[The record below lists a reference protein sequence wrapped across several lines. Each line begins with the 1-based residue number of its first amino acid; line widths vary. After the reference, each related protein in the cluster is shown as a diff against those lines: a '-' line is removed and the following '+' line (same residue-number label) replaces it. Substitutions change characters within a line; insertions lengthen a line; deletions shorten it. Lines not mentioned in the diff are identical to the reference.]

1 MRNPKKSQNSPKLT
15 SVRSTIGRAILI
27 DMSGRISSSLLGNPM
42 DEEEK
47 KIKIK
52 IGKLISKFP
61 F

>member
-27 DMSGRISSSLLGNPM
+27 DMSGRISSSLLGNPV
-42 DEEEK
+42 DEKEK
-47 KIKIK
+47 KKIK
-52 IGKLISKFP
+52 IGKLISKFL